1 MMMKVTSVESF
12 DTPTVTS
19 ECHDEA
25 PVADDETC
33 HPDVNEPCGTS
44 DCCEG
49 TKACGASEASVANEA
64 KEANEAC
71 EANEAKE
78 ANEAC
83 EAKEADE
90 MTEVED
96 VGNAC
101 ENVCGLNCEEE
112 WQRCQQK
119 WLSKETGDCDNCTS
133 DNCVCY
139 AGMPDLIPLYDDE
152 TGDNESRHFPAATTL
167 DKVKQ
172 EVAVIL
178 VKLQEYKI
186 DYFIAGAMTQY
197 YLPSVSN
204 AVLAYVSAIPLLILM
219 NHPDW
224 ITDLPAENP
233 MLLPGMMLILALS
246 TSSSL
251 IYASQIF

>member
-12 DTPTVTS
+12 ATPTVSS

-33 HPDVNEPCGTS
+33 HPDVNEPCETS

-49 TKACGASEASVANEA
+49 NKACGANETD
-64 KEANEAC
+64 
-71 EANEAKE
+71 
-78 ANEAC
+78 
-83 EAKEADE
+83 EADEADEDNKAVE

-101 ENVCGLNCEEE
+101 EQVCGLNCED
-112 WQRCQQK
+112 WRGCQQK
-119 WLSKETGDCDNCTS
+119 WESKATGTCDNCTS
-133 DNCVCY
+133 DNCDCY
-139 AGMPDLIPLYDDE
+139 AGMPELIPLYDDE
-152 TGDNESRHFPAATTL
+152 TGDNESMHLPAPTTL

-172 EVAVIL
+172 EAAVVL

-251 IYASQIF
+251 MYASQIF